1 MKVILLGELRGKGGE
16 GDVVDVA
23 QGYAENYLFR
33 NKIAQPATPCNL
45 KQLEQRRDSI
55 AKREAER
62 ISNAE
67 ATKAVLDEKLVKVDA
82 KIGEEGQLFGSVTS
96 QQIVEAIKAQ
106 LGVDVDRKR
115 IVRGA
120 TIKTAGRHAVE
131 INLYRDINAKVVVLV
146 GDEPVAEEP
155 AAEEAAEPE
164 ATEAADEAAETTEA
178 AEQPSEFSTKP
189 ASNWGFQQFPQVRG
203 GCYQTRLASAL
214 PQICPACTCG
224 MRGKRSK
231 NAFYG
236 PNYLGKRASSG

>member
-23 QGYAENYLFR
+23 QGYAENYLFP
-33 NKIAQPATPCNL
+33 NKIAQPATPGNL

-62 ISNAE
+62 IANAE
-67 ATKAVLDEKLVKVDA
+67 ATKAILDEKLVKVDA
-82 KIGEEGQLFGSVTS
+82 KIGEEGQLFGSITS
-96 QQIVEAIKAQ
+96 QQIVDAIKAQ

-131 INLYRDINAKVVVLV
+131 INLYREINAKIVVLV

-155 AAEEAAEPE
+155 KAEEAAEPE
-164 ATEAADEAAETTEA
+164 VAEAADEATETTEA
-178 AEQPSEFSTKP
+178 AE
-189 ASNWGFQQFPQVRG
+189 
-203 GCYQTRLASAL
+203 
-214 PQICPACTCG
+214 
-224 MRGKRSK
+224 
-231 NAFYG
+231 
-236 PNYLGKRASSG
+236 